1 MVIEVNY
8 DFIICRKIQD
18 ETQFLKSKKGKLNSP
33 FYSCP
38 FSKMGDNAHISYLF
52 FVTHFH
58 SHQFI
63 LQVIPNFKGEAY
75 NDLNCILMFYS
86 LLHCYIIAALLLMW
100 KLYLPDLRARLLAS
114 VYLLGF
120 QTQIQGQ
127 ACT

>member
-8 DFIICRKIQD
+8 DFIVCGRIWD
-18 ETQFLKSKKGKLNSP
+18 ETQFLKSKKEKLNSP

-38 FSKMGDNAHISYLF
+38 FSKTGVNAHVSYLF
-52 FVTHFH
+52 FVTPFH
-58 SHQFI
+58 PNHFI
-63 LQVIPNFKGEAY
+63 LRVTLDFKGEAY

-114 VYLLGF
+114 ISLLGF

-127 ACT
+127 ART